1 MTKKKRK
8 MKQPQNPNSRK
19 NLTGEGRFA
28 DIPGAAAEAGRKSGI
43 VRKQRAEV
51 ERLLNEN
58 LDEALTL
65 LDADM
70 TREDFMK
77 VASNGRNQMQ
87 RILAR
92 EFSDPSTAFDAI
104 GWAFDRVLGR
114 SLQQIRQQQSVE
126 VKPRHKRRNTY
137 SATSISRCSRRR
149 RHATFL
155 SRAAAAVASRMLCLL
170 RRHARH
176 TMTASTFCTRASR

>member
-126 VKPRHKRRNTY
+126 VKPEKPVIIFKDIEQQVKNAPESHEDGADKETINRNEE
-137 SATSISRCSRRR
+137 
-149 RHATFL
+149 
-155 SRAAAAVASRMLCLL
+155 
-170 RRHARH
+170 
-176 TMTASTFCTRASR
+176 